1 MRVGIT
7 GSSTGLQGKLTGQET
22 ASPSRQPLFAHGL
35 EPEEEN
41 GRVAMTGELITF
53 WKSFDSVDV

>member
-1 MRVGIT
+1 MGV
-7 GSSTGLQGKLTGQET
+7 QGKLTGQET
-22 ASPSRQPLFAHGL
+22 ASLSRQPLFAHGL

-41 GRVAMTGELITF
+41 GHVGMTGELITF